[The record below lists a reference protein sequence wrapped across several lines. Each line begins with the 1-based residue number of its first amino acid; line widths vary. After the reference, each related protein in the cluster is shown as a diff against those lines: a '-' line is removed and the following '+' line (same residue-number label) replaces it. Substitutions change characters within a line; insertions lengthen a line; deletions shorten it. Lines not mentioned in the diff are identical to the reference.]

1 MFNPDYGSKDFNQTA
16 RNMIRAGKVTK
27 RRNGANGPEIK
38 YIAPDRGVESDWIPY
53 SQSGSSGCAF
63 HYLPRIGDNVTALH
77 DPHGIERAIAIGTNA
92 TTSNPTFTPSSL
104 NAIAMKTENGAWFE
118 YDPDSGIL
126 TVVGIAQLVLRTSG
140 DAKVAIGG
148 NLQAFVGGNLA
159 AKVTSQ
165 ATVTA
170 AQITVTGPTIFKSPV
185 VFEQGIS
192 CSGGGAAT
200 ASFNGNIAVTGNG
213 TAGGKWVDSTG
224 SGVSAT

>member
-38 YIAPDRGVESDWIPY
+38 YLAPDRGVESDWIPY

-63 HYLPRIGDNVTALH
+63 HYLPRIGDNVTVLH

-104 NAIAMKTENGAWFE
+104 NSIAMKTENGAWFE

-148 NLQAFVGGNLA
+148 DLQAFVGGNLA
-159 AKVTSQ
+159 AKVTNQ

-185 VFEQGIS
+185 VFEQGFSASGGATATGTINGLLVVNGTAS
-192 CSGGGAAT
+192 CTTRFSNADGSGGG
-200 ASFNGNIAVTGNG
+200 S
-213 TAGGKWVDSTG
+213 
-224 SGVSAT
+224 